1 MSTELGK
8 RLFTFAVVTDTHV
21 NFDETECNS
30 EFEINKRANGRLRH
44 VVRDLNRQDLAFV
57 MHLGDVVHPVPALT
71 DLYEQAAAR
80 FQEVAAELRHPL
92 YLAPGNH
99 DIGDKPIVWGPGGVV
114 REEFIELWNKNFG
127 PNYQAFEHG
136 DCRFY
141 LVDAQIINSGL
152 AHEAE
157 QKAWL
162 EADLAEAAGAGKR
175 LFLGTHYPPFL
186 TEAGEDEHFDNI
198 AEPGRSWLL
207 NLLERH
213 GAEALFSGHVHN
225 FWYNR
230 HGVTGHMI
238 SHGFTPVDRDQIIRL
253 SGLDGVHGVVFRVD
267 GRTSPWQAAHEAVAL
282 CREGD
287 LKASLHIRMTRGN
300 PGDVQGDDAWAAH
313 RIAEALAA
321 AAAHGDVHVY
331 PDTFDDVDRGYF
343 RRHGVVDRFFNPRP
357 ACHVVRHLNA
367 ALATGLGAR
376 NKMVPVADERCVA
389 FGDADGRRYRLL
401 AGDGLPE
408 LDGRPEKDTLI
419 DLLSGERLGAGPAPG
434 DYIGTTRSATLSL
447 WISET

>member
-21 NFDETECNS
+21 NFGETECNS

-44 VVRDLNRQDLAFV
+44 VVRDLNRRDLAFV
-57 MHLGDVVHPVPALT
+57 MHLGDVVHPVPALA

-80 FQEVAAELRHPL
+80 FREIAAELHHPL

-114 REEFIELWNKNFG
+114 REEFIELWNRNFG

-152 AHEAE
+152 ALEAE

-162 EADLAEAAGAGKR
+162 EADLAEAADAGKR

-230 HGVTGHMI
+230 HGVTDCYALPSTAFVRQDYAEIFRASPPPENG
-238 SHGFTPVDRDQIIRL
+238 GRAQRLRQARVFPGACPRGRPPVPLGQ
-253 SGLDGVHGVVFRVD
+253 VPWC
-267 GRTSPWQAAHEAVAL
+267 GRRA
-282 CREGD
+282 
-287 LKASLHIRMTRGN
+287 
-300 PGDVQGDDAWAAH
+300 
-313 RIAEALAA
+313 
-321 AAAHGDVHVY
+321 
-331 PDTFDDVDRGYF
+331 
-343 RRHGVVDRFFNPRP
+343 RRPRP
-357 ACHVVRHLNA
+357 RWKRCHRRSPSAREPQYPFRARHA
-367 ALATGLGAR
+367 
-376 NKMVPVADERCVA
+376 PE
-389 FGDADGRRYRLL
+389 L
-401 AGDGLPE
+401 AGDRRGAAVGVP
-408 LDGRPEKDTLI
+408 GRVRPQTHAQRLCPHGPPGHGGAASAHPGPGSI
-419 DLLSGERLGAGPAPG
+419 RSGSPSSPR
-434 DYIGTTRSATLSL
+434 
-447 WISET
+447 

>member
-1 MSTELGK
+1 MSTELGR

-21 NFDETECNS
+21 NFGETECNS

-44 VVRDLNRQDLAFV
+44 VVRDLNRRDLAFV

-80 FQEVAAELRHPL
+80 FHEVAAELRHPL

-114 REEFIELWNKNFG
+114 REEFIELWNRNFG

-230 HGVTGHMI
+230 HGVTDCYALPSTAFVRQDYAEIFRASPPPETEGGRSDFAKLGYFLVHVHAGSHLCRWVR
-238 SHGFTPVDRDQIIRL
+238 SHGA
-253 SGLDGVHGVVFRVD
+253 VVEPGGPDHD
-267 GRTSPWQAAHEAVAL
+267 GRDGIDAVHPLENPNTRFGFDMRQNWLEIVEVPPSGSLDEFDRKRTRNDYALMALLEMGVRRVRIPARDLIDPEHRRRLDDCAHQGLLFTLRQA
-282 CREGD
+282 
-287 LKASLHIRMTRGN
+287 K
-300 PGDVQGDDAWAAH
+300 PGDG
-313 RIAEALAA
+313 
-321 AAAHGDVHVY
+321 G
-331 PDTFDDVDRGYF
+331 
-343 RRHGVVDRFFNPRP
+343 
-357 ACHVVRHLNA
+357 CHVEGYA
-367 ALATGLGAR
+367 
-376 NKMVPVADERCVA
+376 
-389 FGDADGRRYRLL
+389 
-401 AGDGLPE
+401 
-408 LDGRPEKDTLI
+408 
-419 DLLSGERLGAGPAPG
+419 
-434 DYIGTTRSATLSL
+434 
-447 WISET
+447 

>member
-21 NFDETECNS
+21 NFGETECNS

-152 AHEAE
+152 VHEAE

-175 LFLGTHYPPFL
+175 LFVGTHYPPFL

-230 HGVTGHMI
+230 HGVTDYYALPSTAFVRQDYAEIFRASPPPETEGGRSDLAKLGYFLVHVHAGGHLCRWVR
-238 SHGFTPVDRDQIIRL
+238 S
-253 SGLDGVHGVVFRVD
+253 HGVVVEPAAPTTMEKMPSTRSIRSRTPTPVSGSTCARTGWRSSRCRRRDPWTSSTASARAMTMPSWPSWRWGCGERASRPGICSIRITVVASMTVPTRACCSRCSRSGF
-267 GRTSPWQAAHEAVAL
+267 RTS
-282 CREGD
+282 
-287 LKASLHIRMTRGN
+287 
-300 PGDVQGDDAWAAH
+300 
-313 RIAEALAA
+313 
-321 AAAHGDVHVY
+321 
-331 PDTFDDVDRGYF
+331 
-343 RRHGVVDRFFNPRP
+343 
-357 ACHVVRHLNA
+357 ACW
-367 ALATGLGAR
+367 T
-376 NKMVPVADERCVA
+376 P
-389 FGDADGRRYRLL
+389 YR
-401 AGDGLPE
+401 
-408 LDGRPEKDTLI
+408 RPET
-419 DLLSGERLGAGPAPG
+419 
-434 DYIGTTRSATLSL
+434 
-447 WISET
+447 